1 MRICENGIYR
11 DMTAEEIAE
20 IKNRSVYATVYSE
33 QDAVATTVCLLVQGK
48 QPTSDDDRIKCG
60 ALYSAWAA
68 GNHTVGEIYTA
79 DNQVWEC
86 FQAYDNAV
94 YPDIKPGNA
103 AWYTFNR
110 PLHGTTAETARD
122 FVHPTGAHDIYRA
135 GEYAIYNNQHLYKCT
150 QDTAYSPEEYATAWE
165 RV

>member
-1 MRICENGIYR
+1 MKICGNGIIR
-11 DMTAEEIAE
+11 EMTAEEVAE
-20 IKNRSVYATVYSE
+20 IKNQPVYATAHSE
-33 QDAVATTVCLLVQGK
+33 QDAVATAVRLLVQGK

-60 ALYSAWAA
+60 ALYSAWTA
-68 GNHTVGEIYTA
+68 GNHKVGEIYIA

-86 FQAYDNAV
+86 YQAYDNAV

-135 GEYAIYNNQHLYKCT
+135 GEYAIYNQHLYKCT
-150 QDTAYSPEEYATAWE
+150 QDTAYSPEEYAAAWE

>member
-1 MRICENGIYR
+1 MKICENGIIR
-11 DMTAEEIAE
+11 DMTAEEVAA

-33 QDAVATTVCLLVQGK
+33 QDAVATAVRLLVQGK

-60 ALYSAWAA
+60 ALYSAWTA
-68 GNHTVGEIYTA
+68 GNHKVGEIYIA

-135 GEYAIYNNQHLYKCT
+135 GVCNL
-150 QDTAYSPEEYATAWE
+150 
-165 RV
+165 

>member
-1 MRICENGIYR
+1 
-11 DMTAEEIAE
+11 MTAEEVAA

-33 QDAVATTVCLLVQGK
+33 QDAVATAVRLLVQGK

-60 ALYSAWAA
+60 ALYSAWTA
-68 GNHTVGEIYTA
+68 GNHKVGEIYIA

-135 GEYAIYNNQHLYKCT
+135 GVCNL
-150 QDTAYSPEEYATAWE
+150 
-165 RV
+165 